1 MGEGKL
7 FRQES
12 GSMSECPQGFLSKDG
27 PLLIKLPP
35 FGQVLP
41 DSECPPTET
50 FPSVSNRPV
59 DK

>member
-1 MGEGKL
+1 
-7 FRQES
+7 
-12 GSMSECPQGFLSKDG
+12 MSECPQGFLSKDG